1 MKKPPTAWHKTLSGL
16 LVLLF
21 VVGVQFVFAAPGGI
35 GGTGSPQGGIGGTGI
50 VGIGFIQGFGSI
62 FVNGTEYQL
71 DPQTQYLI
79 DGTAANA
86 TQLHTGDGVL
96 VAARIID
103 GKPYA
108 QRVEIEHAVIGVVD
122 QMDPKTLSLSVLGQS
137 IVLAE
142 GGQVQSAQGRLEPL
156 TDLHPGD
163 VVSVSAFAISNK
175 RWVAY
180 GIRQL
185 IAHEDSRANQPVAV
199 VLRGSVERIDTAQQ
213 TALISG
219 IAMKLPAATLS
230 ELRIGASIRLTGTE
244 SDGQAR
250 FTQAQPIVALSEL
263 ATASQISAVGLVSA
277 DGLQLS
283 TPIGTISL
291 SSALLQMPAQTV
303 LIQATTTSAS
313 LLGVHD
319 VRSQINPMTVNISMP
334 VNVQTPSIQTPLI
347 QAPTIQTPSI
357 QVPTIQMP
365 SIQVPAIQAPSIPVP
380 SVQMPAIQTPI
391 MPRM

>member
-1 MKKPPTAWHKTLSGL
+1 MKNHPTAWHKTLSGL
-16 LVLLF
+16 LALLF
-21 VVGVQFVFAAPGGI
+21 VVGVQFVSAAPGGI

-71 DPQTQYLI
+71 GPQTQYLI

-86 TQLHTGDGVL
+86 PQLHTGDGVL

-108 QRVEIEHAVIGVVD
+108 QRVEIEHAVIGIVD
-122 QMDPKTLSLSVLGQS
+122 QMDTRTLSLSVLGQS

-142 GGQVQSAQGRLEPL
+142 GGQVQSAQGRLEQF

-163 VVSVSAFAISNK
+163 VVSVSAFAIGNK

-180 GIRQL
+180 GVRQL
-185 IAHEDSRANQPVAV
+185 ITHEDNRANQPVAV
-199 VLRGSVERIDTAQQ
+199 LLRGSVEHIDTAQQ

-219 IAMKLPAATLS
+219 IAMKLPADTLS
-230 ELRIGASIRLTGTE
+230 ELHIGTSIRLTGTQ
-244 SDGQAR
+244 SDGQVR

-303 LIQATTTSAS
+303 LIQATPASAS

-319 VRSQINPMTVNISMP
+319 VRGQINPMTVNMPMP
-334 VNVQTPSIQTPLI
+334 VNVRTPSIQT
-347 QAPTIQTPSI
+347 
-357 QVPTIQMP
+357 P

-380 SVQMPAIQTPI
+380 SVQIPAIQTPI